1 MDMNTVILKMEHI
14 DKSFGDVE
22 VIRDFSLEVHQGEKV
37 VFAGASGS
45 GKTTLLRMINYLE
58 KPTKGTIWL
67 EGEYVGGHYE
77 SGGMFVR
84 DPPKVLAQK
93 RKKIGMVFQ
102 NFNLFSHLTALQN
115 IVIAQTKVLGLSKKE
130 ATEQAEILLEKV
142 HLKDHCKKHP
152 YQLSGGQQ
160 QRIAIARALAMKPKI
175 MLFDEPTSALD
186 PKLTNEVLEVMQDLA
201 KENLTMVVVT
211 HEMGFAKNF
220 ADKMIFLDEGRVLE
234 EGPPRQFFEHPQHE
248 KTKTFLSYCAFK
260 EGEEIC

>member
-1 MDMNTVILKMEHI
+1 MSDNDIILKMEHI
-14 DKSFGDVE
+14 DKSFGDVQ
-22 VIRDFSLEVHQGEKV
+22 VICDFNLNVTRGEKV

-67 EGEYVGGHYE
+67 QGEYIGGTYDANGVFLKD
-77 SGGMFVR
+77 S
-84 DPPKVLAQK
+84 PKVLANK

-115 IVIAQTKVLGLSKKE
+115 VVIAQRQVLHIPKSE
-130 ATEQAEILLEKV
+130 AIERAERHLKNV
-142 HLKDHCKKHP
+142 HLEDHMKKYP

-160 QRIAIARALAMKPKI
+160 QRVAIARALAMKPEI

-201 KENLTMVVVT
+201 MQQQLTMVVVT
-211 HEMGFAKNF
+211 HEMGFARNF
-220 ADKMIFLDEGRVLE
+220 ADKVLFLEQGEILE
-234 EGPPRQFFEHPQHE
+234 QGAPKEFFDNPKHE
-248 KTKTFLSYCAFK
+248 KTKSFLSYCSYK
-260 EGEEIC
+260 EGDF